1 MTIPLALSSS
11 GIVAMKKDYSVEIMI
26 WALGGTAV
34 ALAMAALLSIM
45 FSLW

>member
-1 MTIPLALSSS
+1 
-11 GIVAMKKDYSVEIMI
+11 MKKDYSVEIMI

-34 ALAMAALLSIM
+34 ALVVATVLSIS